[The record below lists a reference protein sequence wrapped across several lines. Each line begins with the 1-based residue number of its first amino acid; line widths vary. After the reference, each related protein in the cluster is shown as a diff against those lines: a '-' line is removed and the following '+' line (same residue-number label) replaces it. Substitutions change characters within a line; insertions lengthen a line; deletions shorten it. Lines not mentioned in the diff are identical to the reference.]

1 MGNAKFQNHINSKS
15 TTELADDLSEYLKQ
29 YKAQSMEP
37 DSTQSIPNLDLICM
51 IAEEIA
57 SRLKS

>member
-1 MGNAKFQNHINSKS
+1 MENAKLQKHINFKS
-15 TTELADDLSEYLKQ
+15 TTELADELSEHLKQ

-37 DSTQSIPNLDLICM
+37 DSTQSIPNLDQICM

>member
-1 MGNAKFQNHINSKS
+1 MENAKLQNHINFKS
-15 TTELADDLSEYLKQ
+15 TTELADELSEHLKQ

-37 DSTQSIPNLDLICM
+37 DSTQSIPNLDQICM

-57 SRLKS
+57 S